1 MPIVSLALIGVLAA
15 ADPAA
20 DELRQSARAWEAR
33 ERVDLARQS
42 LEKLA
47 ALRAVRADDL
57 LLLGE
62 MDLRQSDL
70 DAARQVLLRLQQEFP
85 ASTEAQALAT
95 EVRVASQDRLGLA
108 SVHRLAQ
115 IGRGEQVRPALRRLF
130 PDGAP
135 NGILGIEYY
144 ELLAAAPDG
153 RIDAQSGLL
162 QLMRAHPRDPR
173 YVLALARLLARRAQT
188 ARSAVALLEPLRGR
202 PDVHAQAYQETLDLA
217 QATLARAP
225 ADTLEEPVPTI
236 DERGPVRVMSPA
248 HPPAAG
254 MPATTPARVLP
265 TVPTAEVAFARTDP
279 VAEPVVETPPTPSA
293 TVWIWATYREAR
305 RLAADGDLAT
315 AQVRIQEL
323 SERYPEDGD
332 ARFARALWAEAQGDR
347 TVARQLALTVPEDSR
362 GEGLRALLERVAL
375 APDSPREPARLSVVP
390 PADAVSWSLQW
401 INKPGDRGISA
412 LQSVSLPI
420 EWRHELPDHSQLGLM
435 AEAVSL
441 DAGPVPTELSLAA
454 GLGTVAVNGLGSR
467 AGLSTRSQGVALGVA
482 WHHRDWLLDIGTTP
496 LGFLRSRWTGGIR
509 FAPTVGTL
517 DMSVEGFHRPV
528 TSSLLSY
535 AGRIDPGTGRF
546 WGGVMESGLAGRV
559 GRYTRTTSLS
569 LSLRA
574 SALDGT
580 AVQSNRRL
588 AVRLAGD
595 RVMGHPLMGELTM
608 GAAVG
613 FQSYAHNLLA
623 YTAGNGGYFSP
634 QSYTTLALPVE
645 WTRRGNDQAW
655 RLQLAPTL
663 THRHD
668 AAAPWYPLDP
678 LAMGAVIAADGDPQ
692 VAGGTVNGFSIAVAW
707 VYEWRITTGVVGLAF
722 EHDRSDYYRP
732 IGLKVY
738 YRPNVR
744 PGAIYAPFLP
754 YMSY

>member
-1 MPIVSLALIGVLAA
+1 MPILSLTMIGVLAA
-15 ADPAA
+15 VDPAA

-33 ERVDLARQS
+33 DRVDLARQS
-42 LEKLA
+42 LEKLTS
-47 ALRAVRADDL
+47 LRTVRADDL

-62 MDLRQSDL
+62 MDLSQSDL
-70 DAARQVLLRLQQEFP
+70 AAARQVLTRLQQEFP
-85 ASTEAQALAT
+85 ASSEAQALAT

-108 SVHRLAQ
+108 SVHRLAE
-115 IGRGEQVRPALRRLF
+115 IGRGDQVRPALRRLF

-153 RIDAQSGLL
+153 RIDAQRGLL
-162 QLMRAHPRDPR
+162 QLMHGHPRDPR

-188 ARSAVALLEPLRGR
+188 ARTSVALLEPLRGR
-202 PDVHAQAYQETLDLA
+202 PDVHGQAYQETLDLA

-225 ADTLEEPVPTI
+225 ADTVEETLPSI
-236 DERGPVRVMSPA
+236 GERGPVRVISSA
-248 HPPAAG
+248 NPPAAVV
-254 MPATTPARVLP
+254 PATTPAPVAPR
-265 TVPTAEVAFARTDP
+265 VPTAGVALVSTDP
-279 VAEPVVETPPTPSA
+279 VAEPVAETSPIPNA
-293 TVWIWATYREAR
+293 TAWIWSTYRDAR
-305 RLAADGDLAT
+305 RLAADGDVAS

-347 TVARQLALTVPEDSR
+347 SVARQLALTVPEDSR
-362 GEGLRALLERVAL
+362 GDGLRALLERVAL
-375 APDSPREPARLSVVP
+375 AADSTREPLRVSAVQ

-401 INKPGDRGISA
+401 INKPGDTGVSA

-420 EWRHELPDHSQLGLM
+420 EWRHELPNHSQLGLM

-441 DAGPVPTELSLAA
+441 DAGPVPMALGLAA

-467 AGLSTRSQGVALGVA
+467 PGLSTRTQGVALGIA

-509 FAPTVGTL
+509 FAPTVGKL

-528 TSSLLSY
+528 TASLLSY
-535 AGRIDPGTGRF
+535 AGRIDPGTGRL

-574 SALDGT
+574 SALDG
-580 AVQSNRRL
+580 ADVESNRRL
-588 AVRLAGD
+588 SVRLAGD
-595 RVMGHPLMGELTM
+595 RVMGHPFLGELTM
-608 GAAVG
+608 GAAIG
-613 FQSYAHNLLA
+613 FQAYAHNLLA

-645 WTRRGNDQAW
+645 WTRRDDEQAW

-663 THRHD
+663 TRRHD
-668 AAAPWYPLDP
+668 ATAPWYPLDP
-678 LAMGAVIAADGDPQ
+678 LAMAAVIAADGDPH
-692 VAGGTVNGFSIAVAW
+692 VAGGTVNGFSIAVAL
-707 VYEWRITTGVVGLAF
+707 VYERRFTTGIVGFAF

-732 IGLKVY
+732 ISVKVY

-744 PGAIYAPFLP
+744 PGEIYAPFLP